1 MPYNKLLTYLSCS
14 SHTGEYW
21 PFVVFFGQTLLCS
34 GHTKTSAGQ
43 CSLVPPSVSE
53 KLIILLVNN
62 HVSKKEASVLGTAN
76 ILQNFDTCT
85 FMMGG
90 SLPERKQLDEI
101 VSQNRYPLLIR
112 TNYEEFLRLKLNF
125 DVT

>member
-34 GHTKTSAGQ
+34 GPTKTSAGQ
-43 CSLVPPSVSE
+43 CSLVPPSHSVSE

-76 ILQNFDTCT
+76 ILQCFDTCT
-85 FMMGG
+85 FMMDG

-112 TNYEEFLRLKLNF
+112 TN
-125 DVT
+125 